1 MDSLISAAAQALAVG
16 DVLGALNRVSLR
28 DDPPALALRGIAM
41 AQLGEH
47 PRAREL
53 LRRAARGFG
62 AHEELARARCVVAEA
77 EVALAMRDL
86 RGSPRMLTAAAA
98 ALEARADHANALHAR
113 LIAVRR
119 LLLLGRIDEAAS
131 ALARLDARGLPPS
144 LLAVAELAAAEVA
157 LRSLHTASAK
167 AALARAHEA
176 AERARV
182 PALLAEVAEARA
194 ALDRPAARRVRAGHD
209 QPLRL
214 DEVEALLATGA
225 LVIDA
230 CRRGLRARD
239 TWRPL
244 ARRPVLFALA
254 RALAEAWPGD
264 VDRNALIER
273 AFGARRPNESHRARL
288 RVEIGRLRALA
299 APLARIEASERGFVL
314 IGISSAR
321 SAAKQ
326 FGPGGGPAALAGIS
340 SARSTPRHF
349 APGDSAKAGTLRD
362 EREVVLLV
370 PPIDGDQA
378 SLLALLADGAA
389 WSTSALALALGAS
402 QRTIQRALVEL
413 ESAERVRSIGR
424 ARAQR
429 WLSPPLA
436 GFTTNLLL
444 PAALPLG

>member
-1 MDSLISAAAQALAVG
+1 MDSLIAAAARALVAG
-16 DVLGALNRVSLR
+16 DALGALKRVSLR

-41 AQLGEH
+41 AQLGEY

-86 RGSPRMLTAAAA
+86 HGSSR
-98 ALEARADHANALHAR
+98 ALAVASATLNAHADRANALHAR

-119 LLLLGRIDEAAS
+119 LLLLGRLDEAAS
-131 ALARLDARGLPPS
+131 ELARLDTRFLPPS

-157 LRSLHTASAK
+157 LRSLRTAPAR
-167 AALARAHEA
+167 AALARARDA

-194 ALDRPAARRVRAGHD
+194 ALDRPAARRVDAGHE
-209 QPLRL
+209 QLLRL
-214 DEVEALLATGA
+214 DEVEALFASGA
-225 LVIDA
+225 LVVDA
-230 CRRGLRARD
+230 CRRGLRAGATRL
-239 TWRPL
+239 PL

-254 RALAEAWPGD
+254 RRLAEAWPGD
-264 VDRNALIER
+264 VDRHTLIAH
-273 AFGARRPNESHRARL
+273 AFRTRRPDETHRARL
-288 RVEIGRLRALA
+288 RVEIGRLRALV
-299 APLARIEASERGFVL
+299 APLARIDASERGFVL
-314 IGISSAR
+314 
-321 SAAKQ
+321 
-326 FGPGGGPAALAGIS
+326 
-340 SARSTPRHF
+340 TPR
-349 APGDSAKAGTLRD
+349 GERD
-362 EREVVLLV
+362 VVVLV

-378 SLLALLADGAA
+378 SLLALLADGMA

-402 QRTIQRALVEL
+402 QRTVQRALVDL
-413 ESAERVRSIGR
+413 EGAGRVRSIGR